1 MQLYDIACNN
11 YKPKVAQF
19 LSLI

>member
-11 YKPKVAQF
+11 YEPKVAQF